1 MPTASRSTWSAAS
14 ERSRA
19 FATSLGFEHV
29 WTDDTIPDLRYDGAV
44 DASSASQLPARAIEL
59 VDPGRRVSLI
69 GIAGE
74 PSPADTRAIIFR
86 ELTVVGVLSASGGLE
101 EAIERLASG
110 TQDLRPLVA
119 ATVGLD
125 EVAGVLG
132 GRREPAWGPGPK
144 VHVDP
149 RR

>member
-1 MPTASRSTWSAAS
+1 M
-14 ERSRA
+14 
-19 FATSLGFEHV
+19 
-29 WTDDTIPDLRYDGAV
+29 
-44 DASSASQLPARAIEL
+44 
-59 VDPGRRVSLI
+59 DPGRRVSLI

-74 PSPADTRAIIFR
+74 SSPADTQAIIFR
-86 ELTVVGVLSASGGLE
+86 ELTVMGVLSASGGLE

-110 TQDLRPLVA
+110 SLDARPLVA

-132 GRREPAWGPGPK
+132 GRRDPAWGPGPK

>member
-1 MPTASRSTWSAAS
+1 M
-14 ERSRA
+14 
-19 FATSLGFEHV
+19 
-29 WTDDTIPDLRYDGAV
+29 
-44 DASSASQLPARAIEL
+44 
-59 VDPGRRVSLI
+59 
-69 GIAGE
+69 
-74 PSPADTRAIIFR
+74 
-86 ELTVVGVLSASGGLE
+86 VGVLSASGGLE

-110 TQDLRPLVA
+110 AQDLRPLVA

-132 GRREPAWGPGPK
+132 GRRDPAWGPGPK